1 MKTTL
6 LIMAAGIGSRF
17 GTGIKQLEPVDD
29 AGHIIMDYSIHD
41 ALEAGFNHVVFI
53 IRKDIEQEF
62 KEVIGERIKAICAAH
77 DVTVDYAFQDI
88 NDIPGTLPEGRTK
101 PWGTGQAVLA
111 AKKIIKTPFIVINAD
126 DYYGKEGFKAVHEYL
141 VNGGKS
147 CMAGFV
153 LKNTLSDNGGVT
165 RGICKMDED
174 YNLTEVVETKNI
186 VKNVTGAEAEGMAV
200 DVDSLVSMNMWG
212 LTPDFF
218 TTLEEGFKEFFEK
231 EVPGNPLK
239 AEYLIPIFIG
249 ELLEHG
255 KMSVKVLK
263 TNDLATATIPIIGS
277 LGEFLGVGKEFAVMV
292 CAAGSETMNL
302 ISPTQAVLMGALAIA
317 GVPFPRWVKAVLPF
331 FFIVI
336 AIVSIVVTIA
346 VLL

>member
-41 ALEAGFNHVVFI
+41 AIEAGFNHVVFI
-53 IRKDIEQEF
+53 IRKDIEKEF
-62 KEVIGERIKAICAAH
+62 KEVIGERIASICASH

-88 NDIPGTLPEGRTK
+88 NDIPGVLPEGRTK

-111 AKKIIKTPFIVINAD
+111 AKKVIKTPFIVINAD

-165 RGICKMDED
+165 RGICKMDD
-174 YNLTEVVETKNI
+174 QNNLTEVVETKNI
-186 VKNVTGAEAEGMAV
+186 VKSANGAEADEKVIDV
-200 DVDSLVSMNMWG
+200 DV
-212 LTPDFF
+212 
-218 TTLEEGFKEFFEK
+218 LEEGFKEFFEK

-249 ELLEHG
+249 ELLEQG
-255 KMSVKVLK
+255 KMNVKVLK
-263 TNDLATATIPIIGS
+263 TNDTWYGMTYHEDVAAVKGS
-277 LGEFLGVGKEFAVMV
+277 FKKMLGNGVYKVELF
-292 CAAGSETMNL
+292 SDL
-302 ISPTQAVLMGALAIA
+302 
-317 GVPFPRWVKAVLPF
+317 
-331 FFIVI
+331 
-336 AIVSIVVTIA
+336 
-346 VLL
+346 